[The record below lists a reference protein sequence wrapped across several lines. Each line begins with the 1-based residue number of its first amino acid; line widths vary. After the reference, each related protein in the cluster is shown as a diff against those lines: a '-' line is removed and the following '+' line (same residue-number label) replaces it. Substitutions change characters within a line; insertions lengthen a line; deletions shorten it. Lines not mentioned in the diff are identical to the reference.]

1 MHIYKYTYVTETEI
15 YVFYKYL
22 FFFIAFLFYNVK
34 RHLNSKVM
42 QMFVIN
48 SVLFTSI

>member
-1 MHIYKYTYVTETEI
+1 MHIYKYTYITEREI

-22 FFFIAFLFYNVK
+22 FFFLAFLFYNIK
-34 RHLNSKVM
+34 SHLNSKVM
-42 QMFVIN
+42 QMFVIK